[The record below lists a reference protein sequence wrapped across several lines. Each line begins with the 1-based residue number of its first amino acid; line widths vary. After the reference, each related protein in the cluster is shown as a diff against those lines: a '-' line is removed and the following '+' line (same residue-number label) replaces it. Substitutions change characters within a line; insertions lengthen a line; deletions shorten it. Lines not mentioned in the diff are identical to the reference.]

1 MQYLLVDSHQRF
13 LGTLKSEKK
22 MTLGDVFQTEEAQ
35 TYTVVG
41 VNQARQHSNLLKSLT
56 VVRGNCIAKVAAAA
70 AE

>member
-22 MTLGDVFQTEEAQ
+22 MTLGDVFQTEESQ

-41 VNQARQHSNLLKSLT
+41 INQARQHSNLLKSLT
-56 VVRGNCIAKVAAAA
+56 VVRGSRLASAAATV